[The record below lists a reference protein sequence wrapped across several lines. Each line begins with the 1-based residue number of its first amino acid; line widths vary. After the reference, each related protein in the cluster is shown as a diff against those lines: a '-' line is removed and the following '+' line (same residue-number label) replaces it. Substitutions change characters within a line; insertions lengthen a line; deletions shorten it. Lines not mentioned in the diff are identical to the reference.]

1 MIQMPL
7 LSGHVRQM
15 MSNFFFFFLKEMN
28 ISLALLYVEEE
39 KEHF

>member
-15 MSNFFFFFLKEMN
+15 MSNFFFRKEMN

>member
-15 MSNFFFFFLKEMN
+15 SNFFFFRKEMN

>member
-7 LSGHVRQM
+7 LSGHVRLM
-15 MSNFFFFFLKEMN
+15 MSNFFFFRKEMN